1 MTTVLQQRSRMTASH
16 RLGLLLVAGAA
27 TVWSA
32 GGPIAR
38 LIGTDPWTT
47 VFWRSVSAALAL
59 LLFIAIRER
68 GRVIATFRRLGWPGL
83 VVALC
88 FVTGSTS
95 FILAL
100 QLTTVANV
108 LILQATAPFIAGI
121 LGWLIMGER
130 VRLRSWLTMAAALVG
145 IVIMVQDS
153 LTRGSLLGSLL
164 SLLIGLGFAGAIVT
178 TRRHQEVQMAP
189 ATCLATI
196 FGALV
201 ASPFAAP
208 LGVSAHDLGLCLLF
222 GAGQLAVGLILF
234 SYGARLA
241 PAAEVG
247 IVSVLENILGP
258 VWVWL
263 AFSENPGE
271 AVILGGAIVLAAL
284 VVHTLLDLRGGRPVP
299 PAV

>member
-1 MTTVLQQRSRMTASH
+1 MTTAVQQGTHAAASH

-38 LIGTDPWTT
+38 LIHADPWTV
-47 VFWRSVSAALAL
+47 VFWRSVSAACAL
-59 LLFIAIRER
+59 LVFIAVRER
-68 GRVIATFRRLGWPGL
+68 GRMITTFRRLGWPGIIM
-83 VVALC
+83 ALC
-88 FVTGSTS
+88 FVMGSTS
-95 FILAL
+95 YILAL

-108 LILQATAPFIAGI
+108 LILQSTAPFIAGI

-130 VRLRSWLTMAAALVG
+130 VRPRSWLTMAAALVG

-153 LTRGSLLGSLL
+153 LSRGSLLGSLL

-178 TRRHQEVQMAP
+178 TRRHQDVQMTP

-201 ASPFAAP
+201 ATPFATPFAIAP
-208 LGVSAHDLGLCLLF
+208 DDLMLCLLF
-222 GAGQLAVGLILF
+222 GAGQLSVGLILF

-263 AFSENPGE
+263 AFGEDPGD
-271 AVILGGAIVLAAL
+271 AVILGGFIVLAAL

-299 PAV
+299 PVA